1 MCTQP
6 KFSDITHLAR
16 FARKLKSFLVVLGG
30 YFLFKKLSDSISRFG
45 FKINEAK
52 KDVSNKSV
60 EKSKTF
66 KNEEHEEINSVMYRF
81 S

>member
-1 MCTQP
+1 M
-6 KFSDITHLAR
+6 
-16 FARKLKSFLVVLGG
+16 KSFLVVFKQWDLGG
-30 YFLFKKLSDSISRFG
+30 YFPFKKLSYSISRFG

>member
-1 MCTQP
+1 M
-6 KFSDITHLAR
+6 
-16 FARKLKSFLVVLGG
+16 GG
-30 YFLFKKLSDSISRFG
+30 YFPFKKLSYSISRFG

>member
-1 MCTQP
+1 M
-6 KFSDITHLAR
+6 R
-16 FARKLKSFLVVLGG
+16 FGG
-30 YFLFKKLSDSISRFG
+30 IFPIFKKLSDSISRFG